1 MNSSNKTFRIIC
13 SMLFLAFAGV
23 SCWATV
29 ESLFLSLPDIPKIVF
44 WIAVVGIFLL
54 TSYITKILINCFN
67 PNIYMEKRGIKLIGC
82 ILGVILLWLCFSM
95 PTNTHTFFYKKMA
108 KDIAKKELNF
118 LNVELHKLTNEDL
131 YIQNY
136 NNEWE
141 NKKSKVLSLQKVYE
155 AEVDDFQKL
164 GHGKEAEEKLQKIE
178 DELGLKRGALERKS
192 TKGISIQERTAIKK
206 YYDNQIK
213 DQLEILR
220 KEHETRLQSQLKGFR
235 SEVNKIKD
243 IKKNISNTLNE
254 LDNPALKQTEV
265 VNKATMLAQ
274 TGHAVLDVKYGY
286 LNVDPSYKKQNVYSL
301 DRLKSIT
308 KVWGDYLKGE
318 FKDKNYGLIYWIMLS
333 IIVDLAAFLFFN
345 IAFKTEEY

>member
-1 MNSSNKTFRIIC
+1 MNNQNKTFRIIC
-13 SMLFLAFAGV
+13 ALLFVAFAGV

-29 ESLFLSLPDIPKIVF
+29 ESLYLSLPDIPKIVF
-44 WIAVVGIFLL
+44 WIAVIGIFLL
-54 TSYITKILINCFN
+54 TSYITKVLVDCFN
-67 PNIYMEKRGIKLIGC
+67 PNIYIEKRGIKLIGC
-82 ILGVILLWLCFSM
+82 ILGILLLWLSFSM
-95 PTNTHTFFYKKMA
+95 PTNTHTFFYKKMSKDVA
-108 KDIAKKELNF
+108 KNELNF
-118 LNVELHKLTNEDL
+118 LNVELSKLTDENL

-141 NKKSKVLSLQKVYE
+141 KKKSKVLSLQKVYE

-192 TKGISIQERTAIKK
+192 ARGNTIQERTAIKK

-220 KEHETRLQSQLKGFR
+220 KDHESRLQSQLKGFR
-235 SEVNKIKD
+235 DESKKIKNIRSD
-243 IKKNISNTLNE
+243 ISNTLNE
-254 LDNPALKQTEV
+254 IDNPALNQVEV
-265 VNKATMLAQ
+265 IDKATKLAQ
-274 TGHAVLDVKYGY
+274 TAHSMLDAKYGY
-286 LNVDPSYKKQNVYSL
+286 LTVDPSYKNQKVYSL

-318 FKDKNYGLIYWIMLS
+318 FKDKNYGLIYWILLS

-345 IAFKTEEY
+345 IAFKQQQ